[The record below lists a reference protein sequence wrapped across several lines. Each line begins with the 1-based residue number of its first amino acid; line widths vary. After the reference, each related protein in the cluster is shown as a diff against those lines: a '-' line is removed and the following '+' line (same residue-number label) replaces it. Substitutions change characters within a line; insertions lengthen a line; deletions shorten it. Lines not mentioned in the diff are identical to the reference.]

1 MALQIGDE
9 IGPYKITEQLGAGG
23 MATVYKAYHA
33 RLDRNVAIKVMHA
46 TFLQNDAFV
55 ARFEREARIVARL
68 EHPNIVPIYDYS
80 EVEKQPY
87 LVMKFIEGRTLKDVL
102 RESSLPQ
109 DEILRLMTAVAHAL
123 DYAHKQGV
131 LHRDIKPSNIIID
144 QRGNPYLTDFGLARL
159 LQAGESTMSADVMLG
174 TPHYISPEQASGSTE
189 LDARTDIYSLG
200 VVLYELLTGRV
211 PYAGNTPY
219 AIVHDHIYTPV
230 PRTSEVNPGMSPQIE
245 NVLLKALE
253 KKPADRYATA
263 SEMLDA
269 LRSAVSGSAQSQTAS
284 AALVEAKPKIAA
296 EAPPKRQTTPDA
308 KSFPPIPPIPP
319 MPPLPTANSIDNF
332 AKRMEEFGERMGA
345 MGERFGEQA
354 GEIGERFGDSIGRA
368 FDSDSQQRGRN
379 RDRRRNRSQWRTGT
393 QWVTDGPE
401 GDGFYTPAEMT
412 AFEASLTDDRIRKQI
427 EKRMEGRI
435 GFYTHL
441 AIYLCVNLGLWAIW
455 LFDGGGFPWPMFTTF
470 FWGMGMFAHMSD
482 YYNKYGG
489 GRDKREEMI
498 QREIER
504 ERNRLSGETSKVKN
518 DERRVRLTED
528 GELTDSFIDEIDNPN
543 KRKNQ

>member
-9 IGPYKITEQLGAGG
+9 IGPYKITEQLGSGG

-33 RLDRNVAIKVMHA
+33 RLDRHVAIKVMHA
-46 TFLQNDAFV
+46 NFLLNDAFL

-87 LVMKFIEGRTLKDVL
+87 LVMKFIEGQTLKDRL
-102 RESSLPQ
+102 HQSALDQ
-109 DEILRLMTAVAHAL
+109 DEILRLMTAVANAL

-144 QRGNPYLTDFGLARL
+144 QRGTPYLTDFGLARL
-159 LQAGESTMSADVMLG
+159 VQAGESTMSADVMLG
-174 TPHYISPEQASGSTE
+174 TPHYISPEQASGNTE

-230 PRTSEVNPGMSPQIE
+230 PRPSEVNPGISPQIE

-263 SEMLDA
+263 SELLED
-269 LRSAVSGSAQSQTAS
+269 LRSAVSGSAQSQTTS
-284 AALVEAKPKIAA
+284 PALLESKPKIAA
-296 EAPPKRQTTPDA
+296 EAPPKRQSAPISKA
-308 KSFPPIPPIPP
+308 VPPIPPIPP
-319 MPPLPTANSIDNF
+319 VNPIDNF
-332 AKRMEEFGERMGA
+332 AKRMEEFGERMGE

-368 FDSDSQQRGRN
+368 FDSDSRQRGRS
-379 RDRRRNRSQWRTGT
+379 RNRFQSRDGSK
-393 QWVTDGPE
+393 WVKDGPE
-401 GDGFYTPAEMT
+401 GDGFYTPAEMI
-412 AFEASLTDDRIRKQI
+412 AFEGSLTDEKRIRKQV
-427 EKRMEGRI
+427 EKRMEERL

-441 AIYLCVNLGLWAIW
+441 AIYLCVNIGLWGIW
-455 LFDGGGFPWPMFTTF
+455 LFSGTGFPWPMFTTF
-470 FWGMGMFAHMSD
+470 FWGMGMLGHTAD

-504 ERNRLSGETSKVKN
+504 ERRRLSGDTSKAKN
-518 DERRVRLTED
+518 EDRAIRLTED

-543 KRKNQ
+543 KRKNG

>member
-87 LVMKFIEGRTLKDVL
+87 LVMKFIEGQTLKDVL

-219 AIVHDHIYTPV
+219 AIVHDHVYTPV
-230 PRTSEVNPGMSPQIE
+230 PRTSEVNPGISPQIE

-284 AALVEAKPKIAA
+284 AAQVESKPKIAA
-296 EAPPKRQTTPDA
+296 EAPPKRQSAPVP
-308 KSFPPIPPIPP
+308 KSLPPVPPIPP
-319 MPPLPTANSIDNF
+319 ANPFDNF
-332 AKRMEEFGERMGA
+332 GKRMEEFGERMGE
-345 MGERFGEQA
+345 M
-354 GEIGERFGDSIGRA
+354 GERFGDSIGRA
-368 FDSDSQQRGRN
+368 FDSDSRQWGRN
-379 RDRRRNRSQWRTGT
+379 RDRRRDRSQGRDGSK
-393 QWVTDGPE
+393 WVTDGPE

-427 EKRMEGRI
+427 EKRMEERI

-455 LFDGGGFPWPMFTTF
+455 LSGGGGFLWPIFVTF
-470 FWGMGMFAHMSD
+470 FWGIGMAADTIS
-482 YYNKYGG
+482 YYNDYGG

-504 ERNRLSGETSKVKN
+504 ERSRLSGETSKVKN